1 MNPKNLSKL
10 VDETL
15 VIEAEEARKA
25 GALGYMARVM
35 VQATMPHKMVKGDV
49 FERRNGVFSLAM
61 IAHPRVGLP
70 YGTYPRLLLAWLT
83 TEAVKT
89 RNHVIP
95 LGPTLSGFM
104 DQLGLIPTGG
114 RWGTIAPLRDR
125 MKRLFSCTISCTYE
139 DETQDASA
147 GFRIAREYQLWFDPK
162 GPEQAALWNSTV
174 TLSRDFFEEIID
186 RPVPLDMRAFQAL
199 KRSPMALDI
208 YCWLTYR
215 LSYLK
220 KKTEIPWP
228 GLQMQF
234 GAGYPE
240 TPQGQRNFKK
250 NYLKHLRSVLVIYPE
265 AKVTD
270 GNYGLILRPSKTHI
284 PQLPLGES

>member
-1 MNPKNLSKL
+1 MNTRNISKL
-10 VDETL
+10 VGETL
-15 VIEAEEARKA
+15 SMEAEEAREA

-35 VQATMPHKMVKGDV
+35 VQATMPHRKVQGDI
-49 FERRNGVFSLAM
+49 FERRNGALSLAM
-61 IAHPRVGLP
+61 VAHPRVGLP

-83 TEAVKT
+83 TEAVRT
-89 RNHVIP
+89 RSHIIIM
-95 LGPTLSGFM
+95 GPTLSGFM
-104 DQLGLIPTGG
+104 SQLGLVPTGG

-125 MKRLFSCTISCTYE
+125 MKRLFSCTVSCTYG
-139 DETQDASA
+139 DATQDSSA
-147 GFRIAREYQLWFDPK
+147 GFRIARDYQLWWDPK

-174 TLSRDFFEEIID
+174 TLSRDFFEEIVD

-215 LSYLK
+215 LSYLR
-220 KKTEIPWP
+220 KKTEIPWAA
-228 GLQMQF
+228 LQMQF

-250 NYLKHLRSVLVIYPE
+250 NFVKHLRSVLVIYPE
-265 AKVTD
+265 AKVTEMS
-270 GNYGLILRPSKTHI
+270 YGLILKPSKTHI
-284 PQLPLGES
+284 PLLAIGGS